1 MQNKTKISLNF
12 IQNPS
17 ILIIRLSSI
26 GDIILTTHIP
36 RILRNK
42 FPNSEI
48 DYLTF
53 NSYAQLLQFNPRI
66 DNLLSIEKQSVKT
79 NEFNIY
85 TSKNEHIFDLK
96 KYAIIIDLQ
105 NNKYSHKILNNFN
118 LFQNSEILSFN
129 KNRFHKLA
137 LVYLKKG
144 FINNF
149 NIPMEYLK
157 TVSTLNIE
165 NDELGLELWF
175 EGEKEYSPFFKNNK
189 SNKLAMICIAP
200 GAAHKTK
207 QWLPDRFSKLI
218 KVIKEKYNSEIIL
231 LGGKNEIELN
241 KQIQLASGVAINNYT
256 GQLSLLE
263 TAKYI
268 DSSDLLVC
276 NDTGLMHI
284 AAARKVPIITIFGS
298 SVKELGF
305 SPYKTKFKI
314 VEKNL
319 WCRPCSHIGR
329 SFCPLGNFNCMKL
342 IEVQDVINEIERL
355 IFNL

>member
-36 RILRNK
+36 RLLRNK
-42 FPNSEI
+42 FPNSKI

-53 NSYAQLLQFNPRI
+53 NSYVQLLQFNPRI

-85 TSKNEHIFDLK
+85 SSKNEQILNLK
-96 KYAIIIDLQ
+96 KYDIIIDLQ
-105 NNKYSHKILNNFN
+105 NNKYSHKILTNYN
-118 LFQNSEILSFN
+118 LFRNSEILSFN
-129 KNRFHKLA
+129 KNRLHKLA
-137 LVYLKKG
+137 LVYLKIG
-144 FINNF
+144 LINNF
-149 NIPMEYLK
+149 NIPEEYLK
-157 TVSTLNIE
+157 TASKLNIQ

-175 EGEKEYSPFFKNNK
+175 EGEKEYTPFFKNNNYNNL
-189 SNKLAMICIAP
+189 STICIAP

-218 KVIKEKYNSEIIL
+218 KVIKEKYNCEIIL

-263 TAKYI
+263 TAK
-268 DSSDLLVC
+268 
-276 NDTGLMHI
+276 
-284 AAARKVPIITIFGS
+284 
-298 SVKELGF
+298 
-305 SPYKTKFKI
+305 
-314 VEKNL
+314 
-319 WCRPCSHIGR
+319 
-329 SFCPLGNFNCMKL
+329 
-342 IEVQDVINEIERL
+342 
-355 IFNL
+355 